1 MPATAPML
9 ARLRHSVL
17 GAWLASA
24 YALAVLAAALAPS
37 PTFAAHPVLDG
48 AVLCSGQ
55 PAPDQ
60 NAPVSDDG
68 LQHCQGC
75 PANPVVAAPPEAYQ
89 PADSR
94 IAVPVAAAQP
104 LAAGL
109 LRGVSLGLPQ
119 SRAPPAAAAFS

>member
-1 MPATAPML
+1 MPATASML

-37 PTFAAHPVLDG
+37 TAFAAHPALDG

-60 NAPVSDDG
+60 NLPASDAG
-68 LQHCQGC
+68 QQHCQGC
-75 PANPVVAAPPEAYQ
+75 PTNPIVAAPPEALQ
-89 PADSR
+89 PAGSR
-94 IAVPVAAAQP
+94 IALLVAAPQL

-109 LRGVSLGLPQ
+109 PRGVLLGLPQ
-119 SRAPPAAAAFS
+119 SRAPPATALS